1 MARKKDR
8 NKAWVKRDRKAR
20 DEGSRWIK
28 ALREN
33 NIVSSERQGGM
44 EKRNG
49 KRVSEHWGYEVTCWW
64 EDEGRNG
71 WKQWVEQKGKGAG
84 RRVFTIPVYDWLRQC
99 QAGSAEL
106 NQMCVT
112 SCSSKPTANHILLEG
127 GRFFLSLSLSQAP
140 SFSLSKNSIELDE
153 NNYESVFLPVC
164 VKYYAKY
171 KILTLNV
178 RLYACGITLFV
189 YGKWMFFLIYFFKDH
204 YVLISNKNNTNT

>member
-1 MARKKDR
+1 MYSPYRCT
-8 NKAWVKRDRKAR
+8 
-20 DEGSRWIK
+20 
-28 ALREN
+28 
-33 NIVSSERQGGM
+33 M
-44 EKRNG
+44 
-49 KRVSEHWGYEVTCWW
+49 
-64 EDEGRNG
+64 
-71 WKQWVEQKGKGAG
+71 
-84 RRVFTIPVYDWLRQC
+84 RQC